1 MNTAPAKV
9 PRRQQILEA
18 LARELELNPSTPI
31 TTANLAKSVG
41 VSEAALYR
49 HFPSK
54 AKMFEALIEFSED
67 TIFSLITRIQNEEK
81 SASARCEKLVQL
93 MLGFS
98 DRNPGITRILLGNAI
113 MGEHERLHAR
123 VGQFY
128 ERLETQIKQFLRE
141 GIAHGELPNQAPVNA
156 MANLILSFTEG
167 RMNQF
172 VRSGFKRK
180 PTELWEQQWQ
190 ILAAGL
196 FRVE

>member
-1 MNTAPAKV
+1 MNTPAKV

-67 TIFSLITRIQNEEK
+67 TIFSLVTRIQSEEK
-81 SASARCEKLVQL
+81 TASTRCEKLVQL

-98 DRNPGITRILLGNAI
+98 DRNPGITAILLGNAI

-172 VRSGFKRK
+172 ARSGFKRK
-180 PTELWEQQWQ
+180 PTEFWEQQWQ
-190 ILAAGL
+190 ILAIGL
-196 FRVE
+196 FRAE

>member
-1 MNTAPAKV
+1 LNTPAKV

-67 TIFSLITRIQNEEK
+67 TIFSLVTRIQSEEK
-81 SASARCEKLVQL
+81 TASTRCEKLVQL

-98 DRNPGITRILLGNAI
+98 DRNPGITAILLGNAI

-172 VRSGFKRK
+172 ARSGFKRK
-180 PTELWEQQWQ
+180 PTEFWEQQWQ
-190 ILAAGL
+190 ILAIGL
-196 FRVE
+196 FRAE